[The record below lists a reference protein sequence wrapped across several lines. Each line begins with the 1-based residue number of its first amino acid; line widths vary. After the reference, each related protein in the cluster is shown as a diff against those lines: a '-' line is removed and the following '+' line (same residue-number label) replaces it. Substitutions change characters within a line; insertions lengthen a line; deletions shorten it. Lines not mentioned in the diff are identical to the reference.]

1 MVQQK
6 GEIVRKGCWLSYP
19 KTDPHSPCT
28 GTEESPSLLPAWL
41 IHRCQGSGMCGGNS
55 PICISTDAFI
65 PVITAKYM
73 VSLSIAVLGGRQ
85 FVSLGEKD
93 KYFEFCM
100 LEEEQLESMWR
111 RKLEVV

>member
-1 MVQQK
+1 
-6 GEIVRKGCWLSYP
+6 
-19 KTDPHSPCT
+19 
-28 GTEESPSLLPAWL
+28 
-41 IHRCQGSGMCGGNS
+41 
-55 PICISTDAFI
+55 
-65 PVITAKYM
+65 M

-111 RKLEVV
+111 RKLEVVWIILIFYSQIKQW